1 MNQIDPE
8 SASESFNQMKIFALL
23 PPSAGLFSRVHER
36 DLIEEIVEVKAVLHF
51 YLYRLRL
58 LLFISIIVPVIA
70 VIVVTTIVITI
81 VTTIINR
88 LFRLGGWC
96 LRPEN
101 RRKNE

>member
-1 MNQIDPE
+1 ML
-8 SASESFNQMKIFALL
+8 SYV

-36 DLIEEIVEVKAVLHF
+36 YLVEEIVEVKSGLYL

-96 LRPEN
+96 LLPEN
-101 RRKNE
+101 RRKN